1 MIENIATKIK
11 YAAKALMI
19 LGVFGSFGLFVVVLM
34 EVSLL
39 MGILSLLCGI
49 VSTWILS
56 CLVYG
61 FGELVESSRTRANVC
76 ASVCTKKLSANES
89 SENIQ
94 GESDRN

>member
-1 MIENIATKIK
+1 MFENIATKIK

-61 FGELVESSRTRANVC
+61 LWKAHARAQMYVQ
-76 ASVCTKKLSANES
+76 AYAQKS
-89 SENIQ
+89 
-94 GESDRN
+94 